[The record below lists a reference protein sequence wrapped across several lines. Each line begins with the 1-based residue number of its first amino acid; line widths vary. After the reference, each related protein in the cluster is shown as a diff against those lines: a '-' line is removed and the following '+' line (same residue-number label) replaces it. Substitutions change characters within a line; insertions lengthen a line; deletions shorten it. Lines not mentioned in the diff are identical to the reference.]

1 MAFPRPPSPS
11 AILIAACLSL
21 ANEAIAAE
29 GNSKCRFDL
38 IGNATTVAVTDA
50 RSFRLADGREVKL
63 AGVDVPGG
71 RQAAM
76 TRAALENLVLGKDL
90 VVRAPSDGADRYGRV
105 AAFAFVNGSETPVQY
120 NLLALGQARV
130 SAQVEDK
137 ACSMALLA
145 EEKRARE
152 GRIGLWAD
160 PGYAVRAAE
169 DGPAIRAQ
177 RGRFS
182 VAEGRVVSVRDSG
195 GTIYVNF
202 GRRWSEALTVTI
214 LKRHERSFAAA
225 GIEPRNLQGRAV
237 RIRGYV
243 DVRNGPMIEATRPQQ
258 IEIAAR

>member
-38 IGNATTVAVTDA
+38 IGNVTTVAVTDA

-63 AGVDVPGG
+63 AGIDVPGG

-90 VVRAPSDGADRYGRV
+90 VVRAPSDGTDRYGRI

-120 NLLALGQARV
+120 NLLARGQARV

-169 DGPAIRAQ
+169 DGPR
-177 RGRFS
+177 
-182 VAEGRVVSVRDSG
+182 SVRNAG
-195 GTIYVNF
+195 VFRWPKAVLCPFGTAGARF
-202 GRRWSEALTVTI
+202 TSTLEGAGR
-214 LKRHERSFAAA
+214 K
-225 GIEPRNLQGRAV
+225 P
-237 RIRGYV
+237 
-243 DVRNGPMIEATRPQQ
+243 
-258 IEIAAR
+258 